1 MRKTVL
7 FIALISIFV
16 AGCAKTEDSTEIT
29 CGATTP
35 SFSAEVYPVLQQKCI
50 SCHSDAMPRGNVSL
64 SNYIK
69 VSTNKSAVRRIF
81 VSSTAHEGVTVTDA
95 QRNTVCC
102 WIDSDAPNN

>member
-7 FIALISIFV
+7 FIALFAIV
-16 AGCAKTEDSTEIT
+16 AVGCTKEESTEIT

-35 SFSAEVYPVLQQKCI
+35 SFSSEVNPVLQQKCI
-50 SCHSDAMPRGNVSL
+50 SCHGDVMPRGNVSL
-64 SNYIK
+64 SNYSK
-69 VSTNKSAVRRIF
+69 VAANKSAVRKIF
-81 VSSTAHEGVTVTDA
+81 VSTTAHEGVSVTTA

>member
-7 FIALISIFV
+7 LIVLSTVFAI
-16 AGCAKTEDSTEIT
+16 GCTKEENTEVT

-50 SCHSDAMPRGNVSL
+50 SCHGDAMPRGNVSL
-64 SNYIK
+64 NNYTKI
-69 VSTNKSAVRRIF
+69 STNKSAVRKIF
-81 VSSTAHEGVTVTDA
+81 VSTTSHEGVSVTTA

>member
-1 MRKTVL
+1 MRNIVL
-7 FIALISIFV
+7 FMVLLSIFA
-16 AGCAKTEDSTEIT
+16 AGCTKDVSTEVT

-50 SCHSDAMPRGNVSL
+50 SCHGDAMPRGNVSL
-64 SNYIK
+64 SNYTK
-69 VSTNKSAVRRIF
+69 VSANKSAVRNIF
-81 VSSTAHEGVTVTDA
+81 VSTTSHEGVSVTTA